1 MYKLN
6 SIMPLFTDPNLRTP
20 MPQTPLSPSRK
31 KLLASIFIILV
42 LLYLA
47 APGVLADLRLI
58 TPFFLPQIRFEVPPG
73 PLPALLISEVFY
85 DSAVQ
90 PEPGSEW
97 IEIYNPGSSSL
108 LLSDFRLG
116 DAEFSGDEEGMYRF
130 PSGQS
135 IAPGQVLVIANRAA
149 VFYAVYGWYPH
160 YELNDSSAQ
169 VLNMIKDLNYSSGN
183 CELTNT
189 SDEVFLLTKDYAV
202 VDALSYGASIV
213 ALDPP
218 VPLVAP
224 GSSLERRPANQDR
237 DKAGDF
243 IEQVFPNPGQVSL
256 IIPTPTALPTRT
268 PTPPAFNGSLLLS
281 EVVYDPAGSDPAGEW
296 LEVYNPQTEPIDL
309 SNFKIGDEETPL
321 GGEGMYRFPTGALIL
336 PAQTLVI
343 ANEAAQFYTIYG
355 LLPDLELK
363 DTHPAVPQML
373 RYTAWASGEMNL
385 SDSGDEVLLLDGQ
398 DYLVDALS
406 WGSSVFAF
414 SPSASPVSQ
423 GHSLERYPPDQDTD
437 TAADWREQPQPLPG
451 QVLFPT
457 STPTASE
464 TPTSISS
471 ATASPTGS
479 STPTASATPTASE
492 TATPSATATETAT
505 PTVTPTPTATEPGV
519 ESNLLVSEVMYQ
531 LINNDPAT
539 QWIEIYNTSS
549 YTLTLSGVKIGDE
562 ETQGGGEGMAAF
574 PDGAQIAPQQ
584 VLVIAKSA
592 AGFEFVFG
600 WLPDYEFTS
609 SNESVPDLIPYTTWA
624 SGVFNLAGQGDEVL
638 ILDSEDQFVDAMSYG
653 ISFFAFDPPAP
664 PVPYGHSLERYPA
677 DVDTNTAQDWIDQ
690 AAPAPGSVRLAPELR

>member
-1 MYKLN
+1 M
-6 SIMPLFTDPNLRTP
+6 
-20 MPQTPLSPSRK
+20 
-31 KLLASIFIILV
+31 IIAV
-42 LLYLA
+42 LLLGGAVSA
-47 APGVLADLRLI
+47 ATAHLRLI
-58 TPFFLPQIRFEVPPG
+58 WQFFLPQIRYEVSPG

-90 PEPGSEW
+90 PEPASEW
-97 IEIYNPGSSSL
+97 IEIYNPGSISL
-108 LLSDFRLG
+108 LLSEFRLG

-130 PSGQS
+130 PAGHS
-135 IAPGQVLVIANRAA
+135 IAPGQALVIANRAA

-160 YELNDSSAQ
+160 YELVDSSPL
-169 VLNMIKDLNYSSGN
+169 VLELVKDAGYASGN
-183 CELTNT
+183 LELTNS

-202 VDALSYGASIV
+202 VDALSYGASTA

-218 VPLVAP
+218 IPLVAP
-224 GSSLERRPANQDR
+224 GHSLERRPVNQDR

-256 IIPTPTALPTRT
+256 LIPTSTPLPTRT
-268 PTPPAFNGSLLLS
+268 PTPPAFSGSLLIS
-281 EVVYDPAGSDPAGEW
+281 EVLYDPAGSDPAGEW
-296 LEVYNPQTEPIDL
+296 LEVYNPQSEPIDL
-309 SNFKIGDEETPL
+309 SVFKLGDEETPL
-321 GGEGMYRFPTGALIL
+321 GGEGMFQFPSSTVIL

-343 ANEAAQFYTIYG
+343 ASEAAEFYAIYG
-355 LLPDLELK
+355 LLPDLELN
-363 DTHPAVPQML
+363 DTHPAIPQML
-373 RYTAWASGEMNL
+373 RYTAWASGEVNL
-385 SDSGDEVLLLDGQ
+385 SDSGDELLLLDGQ
-398 DYLVDALS
+398 NRLVDALS

-414 SPSASPVSQ
+414 SPSASPVAQ
-423 GHSLERYPPDQDTD
+423 GYSLERYPPDQDTN
-437 TAADWREQPQPLPG
+437 TAADWREQSLPLPG

-457 STPTASE
+457 STPTPSE
-464 TPTSISS
+464 TPTSITS

-479 STPTASATPTASE
+479 STPTPSATPTASV
-492 TATPSATATETAT
+492 TATPSPTATVTTT
-505 PTVTPTPTATEPGV
+505 PTETPTPTATEPGV

-531 LINNDPAT
+531 LINSDPAT

-562 ETQGGGEGMAAF
+562 ESQGGGEGMAAF
-574 PDGAQIAPQQ
+574 PDGTEIGPQQ

-600 WLPDYEFTS
+600 WLPDYEFTAS
-609 SNESVPDLIPYTTWA
+609 DETVPDLVPYTAWA

-638 ILDSEDQFVDAMSYG
+638 ILDGEDQLVDAMSYG

-677 DVDTNTAQDWIDQ
+677 DVDTDSAADWLDQ
-690 AAPAPGSVRLAPELR
+690 AAPAPGSVYLATRLR